1 MNITEEKMKKIYTL
15 LEKNDV
21 YYSSLSYGEEKEYKN
36 RMDALYIDGDM
47 SFDLMEEILQIV
59 KS

>member
-1 MNITEEKMKKIYTL
+1 MNVTEEKMKKIYAL

-21 YYSSLSYGEEKEYKN
+21 CYSSLSYGEEKEYKN